1 MNSMI
6 FWRLFWKEYRS
17 QRALWIAMALLT
29 AFLLWLIFEFSLDP
43 RERTLALFRI
53 AVAFPALYAL
63 GCAAMLF
70 AGEQE
75 AETYEFL
82 RSLPLSAWHVFVSK
96 VVPAILGVVSLL
108 GLTWLLAAWLNGW
121 KLPDARENLLV
132 WATFGLSGLEMFL
145 WAIFFS
151 LLLKRVLMAAILGV
165 AAASVGAYVM
175 AVSVSNMPA
184 IAMETYMAAL
194 PRRAVLAALVA
205 LADIWLA
212 GRWFRPRVAR
222 PARSAPPAVDTAL
235 PAPAAAFSDRF
246 RAPRGM
252 TMLGRLVWQHW
263 RQTRW
268 LTATIL
274 AR

>member
-75 AETYEFL
+75 AETFEFL
-82 RSLPLSAWHVFVSK
+82 RSLPLSAWQVLVSK
-96 VVPAILGVVSLL
+96 IVPALLGVVSLL
-108 GLTWLLAAWLNGW
+108 GLTWLLAAWLNAW
-121 KLPDARENLLV
+121 KLPDARENLPM

-145 WAIFFS
+145 WATFFS

-165 AAASVGAYVM
+165 AAASVGAFLL
-175 AVSVSNMPA
+175 AVSVSNTPA
-184 IAMETYMAAL
+184 IAMGTYVAAVPGARFWL
-194 PRRAVLAALVA
+194 RWWPWPISGWRAVGSGRGSDAPCAL
-205 LADIWLA
+205 LRQPLT
-212 GRWFRPRVAR
+212 RPCQRQRRSPIVSVRRGAR
-222 PARSAPPAVDTAL
+222 P
-235 PAPAAAFSDRF
+235 FSVGSSGSIGDR
-246 RAPRGM
+246 PVG
-252 TMLGRLVWQHW
+252 
-263 RQTRW
+263 
-268 LTATIL
+268 
-274 AR
+274 